1 VQNNILKSPLLTTV
15 VCTALALAIS
25 IASVY
30 LIDALTASSANDDA
44 ADALPPE
51 VKDFLKEH
59 KLSEHEQLLSKH
71 GMISLLFLKKSLHFP
86 AQLGELFDKLPPIVK
101 TRCSVGH
108 PPLTT
113 PDMLLPIIDPPHTK
127 TIR

>member
-1 VQNNILKSPLLTTV
+1 MSTPATPPTTTNTSRSVQNSILKSPLLTTV

-30 LIDALTASSANDDA
+30 LIDAITASSANDDA

-59 KLSEHEQLLSKH
+59 KLSQHQQLLSKH
-71 GMISLLFLKKSLHFP
+71 GMINISLLFP
-86 AQLGELFDKLPPIVK
+86 
-101 TRCSVGH
+101 
-108 PPLTT
+108 
-113 PDMLLPIIDPPHTK
+113 
-127 TIR
+127 